1 MEKISHYCQKCRA
14 ANEPGIASCWRC
26 GTRLMLV
33 VFPPSMRHE
42 GGVVPSYYEDHL
54 LERVSLL
61 ELRLA
66 QVMEQL
72 AMAYDFIRRETESF
86 EKDHALLQSFFE
98 AIQKLNPD
106 LSEALSQNTL
116 ELLDEKRQQLV
127 ADNKQEQILRE
138 IFSHH
143 AGSNIELFAHLVNE
157 AVKLLHKGEEKQV
170 FRTLERAALLSPKN
184 VPLLVFI
191 AETFFR
197 ADKFDSAKKNLE
209 TAFELAP
216 HNTKV
221 LLLLGVICAD
231 NAETENARK
240 LLSVLINDPN
250 KAFCVNYVWAMLAA
264 FEENWTESLAAFKQA
279 LKSLETPE
287 MHYLIGCAY
296 FQLQNYKTALRYF
309 QKTVSLEIKFA
320 DAWFMQ
326 SIIYKLLNNEE
337 NEKKAVKAA
346 FESKEAGAQ
355 CLELLKRN
363 KQPDFEIALP
373 FAHFKKKEKHLLFN
387 GSRRLTKFFREQISK
402 STD

>member
-1 MEKISHYCQKCRA
+1 
-14 ANEPGIASCWRC
+14 
-26 GTRLMLV
+26 MLV

-42 GGVVPSYYEDHL
+42 EGIVPSYYEDHL

-72 AMAYDFIRRETESF
+72 AMAYDFIRRETQSF

-106 LSEALSQNTL
+106 LSEALSRNTL

-143 AGSNIELFAHLVNE
+143 THSNIELFTHLVNE
-157 AVKLLHKGEEKQV
+157 AVKLLDKGEEKQA
-170 FRTLERAALLSPKN
+170 FRTLERAALLSPQN
-184 VPLLVFI
+184 IPLLVFV
-191 AETFFR
+191 AEKLFR
-197 ADKFDSAKKNLE
+197 ADKFDPAKKNLE

-216 HNTKV
+216 QNAKV

-231 NAETENARK
+231 EAETENARK

-250 KAFCVNYVWAMLAA
+250 KAFCVNYVWGMLAA

-279 LKSLETPE
+279 LKSLEMPE

-296 FQLQNYKTALRYF
+296 FQLQNYKTALHYF
-309 QKTVSLEIKFA
+309 QKTVSLDTKFA

-326 SIIYKLLNNEE
+326 SVVYKLLNNEE
-337 NEKKAVKAA
+337 GAKNAIARA
-346 FESKEAGAQ
+346 FNSKEAGAQ
-355 CLELLKRN
+355 CLEFIKRD
-363 KQPDFEIALP
+363 KLPDFETALP
-373 FAHFKKKEKHLLFN
+373 FLHFRKKEKHLLFK
-387 GSRRLTKFFREQISK
+387 GSLRLTKFFCEQVFRSIE
-402 STD
+402 